1 MSNFSLKTEN
11 VCPIIIIS
19 KQEFIKWNQK
29 QSTYVKSWV
38 KANAFKGALFDV
50 LSIPS
55 DRGGID
61 MVLLVGVSQMI
72 VYAIDF
78 ILQKLEIRC
87 SLVRTRY

>member
-50 LSIPS
+50 L
-55 DRGGID
+55 
-61 MVLLVGVSQMI
+61 
-72 VYAIDF
+72 
-78 ILQKLEIRC
+78 
-87 SLVRTRY
+87 